1 METKNGIKFYQV
13 LVTDWHESSLDA
25 TYKHVFNYATL
36 AEAMRCPFYVGDD
49 NKHVGEGEKFVD
61 PITGVEKHQYHFQY
75 LDIHQQAIIEL
86 RHEKMA
92 EDERGTKVLIYQVLI
107 KEVVL

>member
-1 METKNGIKFYQV
+1 MLIQEIMETKNGIKFYQV

-49 NKHVGEGEKFVD
+49 NKHVSEGEKFVD
-61 PITGVEKHQYHFQY
+61 PITGVEKYQIISSTSTFISRPLSNYATKKWLKTKEAQRY
-75 LDIHQQAIIEL
+75 LS
-86 RHEKMA
+86 
-92 EDERGTKVLIYQVLI
+92 I
-107 KEVVL
+107 KC

>member
-36 AEAMRCPFYVGDD
+36 AEALRCPFYVGDD

-61 PITGVEKHQYHFQY
+61 PVSFPVP
-75 LDIHQQAIIEL
+75 
-86 RHEKMA
+86 RHSPAGHYRTTTRKN
-92 EDERGTKVLIYQVLI
+92 G
-107 KEVVL
+107 